1 MAGPGMYSGQQGAN
15 EPPAWVRK
23 NGKSLQVGYR
33 FDVIDVDVSIRS
45 DLLGALGISAAGNAW
60 YRGSIPSIQNGLT
73 AWRGANPNVRGLT
86 RLKPGS
92 PAIDGYGWMVHLLP
106 HMGYQDLYQQFNL
119 KNSWADEGNRK
130 LASTVIPEF
139 LNPSD
144 PRERWHGHPPMDGL
158 GLSHFAGMSGIE
170 DGRSVVAA
178 ALPREDPRAGVF
190 GYDRIAKPDEITDG
204 QSNTIM
210 IVGSGRSTGPW
221 IQGGGATIRGAREP
235 YFNSLT
241 GLGSRGLP
249 EAGAV
254 VMFADGSTHVISPN
268 IDPAVFRAL
277 CTIHGGESVDPQQ
290 LQSKGHLLG
299 GR

>member
-1 MAGPGMYSGQQGAN
+1 
-15 EPPAWVRK
+15 
-23 NGKSLQVGYR
+23 
-33 FDVIDVDVSIRS
+33 
-45 DLLGALGISAAGNAW
+45 
-60 YRGSIPSIQNGLT
+60 
-73 AWRGANPNVRGLT
+73 
-86 RLKPGS
+86 
-92 PAIDGYGWMVHLLP
+92 
-106 HMGYQDLYQQFNL
+106 
-119 KNSWADEGNRK
+119 
-130 LASTVIPEF
+130 VIPEF

-144 PRERWHGHPPMDGL
+144 PREHWHGHPPMDGL

-178 ALPREDPRAGVF
+178 ALPREDPRAGIF
-190 GYDRIAKPDEITDG
+190 GYDRIAKPNEITDG

-210 IVGSGRSTGPW
+210 IVGSGRLAGPW

-235 YFNSLT
+235 YFDKLT

-249 EAGAV
+249 EPGTI